1 MFMIVLKFIFDF
13 FFISVNQF
21 LFISG
26 PVVVKPQE
34 MIQFMTI
41 YPANSNIQAAKWTKI
56 QNNETKEICIG
67 ASGITLQTPNT
78 NPSLPSPQFL
88 KISKAKENVGTY
100 QLCWNNLK
108 SNKITIFTDGM
119 CSCIYVLFV
128 KSLFSKLFFIS
139 MSYLHFVTYSFFF
152 IFVSLSFTQLP
163 TLLSFTI
170 QLCFDLSDLIINL
183 YVHSNTHGAPPSQAM
198 VRGLSPPTRGC
209 LSA

>member
-13 FFISVNQF
+13 FLISVNQF

-152 IFVSLSFTQLP
+152 HICITFFHTTAYITQLYY
-163 TLLSFTI
+163 SIMF
-170 QLCFDLSDLIINL
+170 
-183 YVHSNTHGAPPSQAM
+183 
-198 VRGLSPPTRGC
+198 
-209 LSA
+209 